1 MSNKN
6 KSFTSYQSLD
16 DCVEKKDFRKR
27 EGKRSESSLK

>member
-16 DCVEKKDFRKR
+16 DCVEKKKTSGKER
-27 EGKRSESSLK
+27 EKEVKVH